1 MTHDPEMRAD
11 QDHHSGDAQGG
22 VHHPNTPAT
31 GYTGTGK
38 PILHLGPPPQPE
50 SPPDPFCHS

>member
-22 VHHPNTPAT
+22 IHHPKTPAT
-31 GYTGTGK
+31 GYTGK
-38 PILHLGPPPQPE
+38 HILHLGPPPQPE
-50 SPPDPFCHS
+50 SLPDPFCHS